1 MAIGPSGSPG
11 RPADDDEQEAAV
23 TSPLLADIAE
33 TLISAQQIQARVAEL
48 GAQISADYAGQP
60 PLLVGVLRGVFI
72 FMADLA
78 RAITLPITVDFV
90 GISRYG
96 PSTRTH
102 GAVRLT
108 KDLETGIE
116 GRHVLFVEDVV
127 STGLSL
133 RYILR
138 TLKTRDP
145 ASLRVCVLFDKPNL
159 RLVNLDIAYTGF
171 RLPDKFVVG
180 YGLDYDDRYRN
191 LPFVGVLKDEVIRE
205 KRLP

>member
-1 MAIGPSGSPG
+1 MPDPFL
-11 RPADDDEQEAAV
+11 D
-23 TSPLLADIAE
+23 DIAQV
-33 TLISAQQIQARVAEL
+33 LIPQERIQARVAEL
-48 GAQISADYAGQP
+48 GAQITADYAGQA

-78 RAITLPITVDFV
+78 RAIALPVDVDFV

-96 PSTRTH
+96 PSTRTR

-108 KDLETGIE
+108 KDLETCIE

-127 STGLSL
+127 STGLSM

-145 ASLRVCVLFDKPNL
+145 ASLRVCALFDKPNL
-159 RLVNLDIAYTGF
+159 RLVKLDIAYTGF
-171 RLPDKFVVG
+171 VLPDKFVVG

-191 LPFVGVLKDEVIRE
+191 LPFVGVLKDRVITE